1 MALGLPIVDAV
12 AGLFSGLV
20 GAIDEWHTSDEEKLL
35 AKGKIFAAQAGLLAT
50 VFDYEKET
58 LAMQATIITAEAQG
72 ESWIQRSWRP
82 ITMLT
87 FVALVVARWMGY
99 SAENVTPELEEDL
112 MLLIQIGLGGY
123 VVGRSAEKVAKSIN
137 FDTVIKSDP

>member
-112 MLLIQIGLGGY
+112 MIKGNWCDLRKNLER
-123 VVGRSAEKVAKSIN
+123 RSSNGIYTK
-137 FDTVIKSDP
+137 P